1 MDDFFVSAAH
11 RVKNRLKIA
20 RAQGKNPDFRQEIW
34 NELNNFDGDKDKAF
48 RKIQH
53 VLSTWSA
60 QKKRLHAA
68 KKAAATRVDEMLAIT
83 ISPVPPEPPADL
95 SVPQTQPLQLELF
108 HF

>member
-34 NELNNFDGDKDKAF
+34 NELGDFQGDRDKAF

-53 VLSTWSA
+53 ILSGWSA
-60 QKKRLHAA
+60 QRKRIHAA
-68 KKAAATRVDEMLAIT
+68 KKANVTTLDELLVVSA
-83 ISPVPPEPPADL
+83 PPAPPEPPAALSTQSLLPVQLDL
-95 SVPQTQPLQLELF
+95 F
-108 HF
+108 

>member
-34 NELNNFDGDKDKAF
+34 NELYEFPGDKDKAF

-53 VLSTWSA
+53 ILSGWSA

-68 KKAAATRVDEMLAIT
+68 KKAAMMTPDELLV
-83 ISPVPPEPPADL
+83 VPIPPAPSEPAIAPSTRSLLPVQLDL
-95 SVPQTQPLQLELF
+95 F
-108 HF
+108 

>member
-34 NELNNFDGDKDKAF
+34 NELCDFQGDRDKAF

-53 VLSTWSA
+53 VLSEWSA
-60 QKKRLHAA
+60 QKKKLHAA
-68 KKAAATRVDEMLAIT
+68 KKAAVTTLDELLVVSA
-83 ISPVPPEPPADL
+83 PPAPPEPPAALSTQSLLPVQLDL
-95 SVPQTQPLQLELF
+95 F
-108 HF
+108 